1 MKKETVSVVKV
12 WEDKDRFNVHI
23 NELGVLLAVYKDKH
37 PKSYASIADWLQRDE
52 ESFITPLFDQ
62 NSVSNVIAQIE
73 ELEEVEPALKEMAI
87 SAIEED
93 KHEVLE
99 MILRKT
105 YDDEL
110 FLLAEKA
117 LRTMNK
123 GENEK

>member
-23 NELGVLLAVYKDKH
+23 NELGIMLAVYKNRH
-37 PKSYASIADWLQRDE
+37 PKSYTKIADWLNKE
-52 ESFITPLFDQ
+52 EQSFITPLFGQD
-62 NSVSNVIAQIE
+62 SMSNVIAQIE
-73 ELEEVEPALKEMAI
+73 ELEEVEPALKEMAK
-87 SAIEED
+87 SAIEEN
-93 KHEVLE
+93 KNEVLE

-110 FLLAEKA
+110 FFLVEKA

-123 GENEK
+123 GGNEL